1 MRGSARSSITTRPSA
16 WYSTAASTTPDR
28 RKTMARKILI
38 ITGDGGECYET
49 LYAKHRLMEAGYAS
63 VIASTRKGPL
73 NLVMHD
79 FEPGWDTYV
88 ERPGYKVAADLTF
101 NEVKVGDYAAVLL
114 LGGRAPEF
122 LRNDPTLLKLVREF
136 ADGGKFVFS
145 ICHGIQIL
153 VAAGL
158 AGGRRLTC
166 YEHVKSEV
174 TSAGGEW
181 IGQEAV
187 RDGRFVC
194 GQTWVS
200 HPEFYRHVMQC
211 LAGDE

>member
-1 MRGSARSSITTRPSA
+1 MS
-16 WYSTAASTTPDR
+16 
-28 RKTMARKILI
+28 KKVLI
-38 ITGDGGECYET
+38 ITGDAGESYET
-49 LYAKHRLMEAGYAS
+49 LYAKHRLMEAGHTPA
-63 VIASTRKGPL
+63 IASTRKGPL

-187 RDGRFVC
+187 RDGKFVS
-194 GQTWVS
+194 GQTWMS
-200 HPEFYRHVMQC
+200 HPDFFRHVMQC
-211 LAGDE
+211 LEGR